1 MSVRTARLAGFAAA
15 LVAFAIDRFA
25 KYLVTGPLH
34 LNTEGDSVY
43 LLPIFSLTRANN
55 IGVSFS
61 MLEATTDT
69 MRWVLVAALSA
80 IVLVVL
86 VWLLRER
93 KVADT
98 LPLGLVLGG
107 ALSNILDRVTLG
119 YVIDYA
125 DLHFGAWRPFLISNL
140 ADWAISIGVVI
151 ILARALFM
159 REKPPTP
166 HGGDDIDHPADRSAE
181 TP

>member
-1 MSVRTARLAGFAAA
+1 MNRTAVRLAGFAAA
-15 LVAFAIDRFA
+15 LVAFGIDRAA
-25 KYLVTGPLH
+25 KYVVTGPLG
-34 LNTEGDSVY
+34 LNVEGQSYY

-55 IGVSFS
+55 LGVSFS
-61 MLEATTDT
+61 MFEATTDT
-69 MRWVLVAALSA
+69 SRWLLVAALSVIA
-80 IVLVVL
+80 LTVL

-93 KVADT
+93 RAIDT

-125 DLHFGAWRPFLISNL
+125 DFHLGVWRPFLISNF
-140 ADWAISIGVVI
+140 ADWAITIGVVI

-159 REKPPTP
+159 REKPPTD
-166 HGGDDIDHPADRSAE
+166 HGASDAESQADRPAE

>member
-1 MSVRTARLAGFAAA
+1 VTRASVRLAGFAAA
-15 LVAFAIDRFA
+15 LVAFGIDRAA
-25 KYLVTGPLH
+25 KYLVTGPLG
-34 LNTEGDSVY
+34 LNTEGDSLY
-43 LLPIFSLTRANN
+43 LLPFFSLTRANN

-61 MLEATTDT
+61 MFPATSDT
-69 MRWVLVAALSA
+69 MRWLLVA
-80 IVLVVL
+80 VLCVIAGVVL

-93 KVADT
+93 KLADT
-98 LPLGLVLGG
+98 VPLGLVLGG

-119 YVIDYA
+119 YVIDYC

-140 ADWAISIGVVI
+140 ADWAITCGVVI

-166 HGGDDIDHPADRSAE
+166 HGDPVDTQADRSAE

>member
-1 MSVRTARLAGFAAA
+1 MTVRSARLAGFAAA
-15 LVAFAIDRFA
+15 LVALAIDRGA
-25 KYLVTGPLH
+25 KYLVTGPLG
-34 LNTEGDSVY
+34 LNVEGQTYY
-43 LLPIFSLTRANN
+43 LLPFFSLTRANSY
-55 IGVSFS
+55 GVSFS
-61 MLEATTDT
+61 MLPATTDT
-69 MRWVLVAALSA
+69 MRWLLVAALSA

-93 KVADT
+93 RAIDT
-98 LPLGLVLGG
+98 VPLGLVLGG

-125 DLHFGAWRPFLISNL
+125 DFHLGAWRPFLISNF

-166 HGGDDIDHPADRSAE
+166 HGGTENDHPADRSAE
-181 TP
+181 RP